1 VSRPTSLTP
10 PPDVKAPDPHPS
22 APPPG
27 TELGEHYDGC
37 FGCGEEQENGLR
49 LRTRVGEGVSVD
61 TEFVVGTGHQGA
73 PGLAHGG
80 LLTCAFDEALGMLGF
95 LLHTPAVTARLET
108 DFRHPVPVGSTLYIR
123 AWCAGVDGRK
133 IYAKAVGRLDAPDGP
148 VAVEA
153 SALFLSVGFEHFVE
167 HGRPEE
173 VRRAM
178 ENPDVLKA
186 ARAFEVNP

>member
-1 VSRPTSLTP
+1 MSRPSSLSPSPGTSVP
-10 PPDVKAPDPHPS
+10 GPHPS

-37 FGCGEEQENGLR
+37 FGCGEELENGLK

-80 LLTCAFDEALGMLGF
+80 LLSCAFDEALGALGY

-108 DFRHPVPVGSTLYIR
+108 DFRMPVPVGSTLYIH
-123 AWCAGVDGRK
+123 AWCTGVDGRK

-153 SALFLSVGFEHFVE
+153 ASLFIAVGFEHFVSN
-167 HGRPEE
+167 GRAEDVE
-173 VRRAM
+173 RAM
-178 ENPDVLKA
+178 ANPDVIKA